1 MWIIKDARYPHIGC
15 QLTRF
20 HGPAGEAAPPRPT
33 AYGGLNRGSRFRPP
47 SLTGSTRSCAELEGD
62 SLSLL
67 EKLYQKPVVPVG
79 LLPAKVND
87 SERAENW
94 DSLRQWHDEK
104 IQNSVLYVAIG
115 TEFTLSQDEM
125 NELAS
130 GIEKSGLPFIWVV
143 KTKDDPIITGFES
156 RVSGRG
162 LVWANWAPQKQILA
176 HPSIGGFLTHCG
188 WSSVIEALGLGR
200 VLILFPGAS
209 SDLGL
214 VARLLEDKRVGLEV
228 LRDNRDGSFTSDSV
242 SELVRQFMVEEKDEQ
257 LTSKEENVAIYRIS
271 GVDDTTFREEKSEE
285 VYFAKNGQKIGD
297 ISVPNDKSPI

>member
-1 MWIIKDARYPHIGC
+1 MIGIHDC
-15 QLTRF
+15 MDPEAPDFFRLAKVIEGGRF
-20 HGPAGEAAPPRPT
+20 VAI
-33 AYGGLNRGSRFRPP
+33 
-47 SLTGSTRSCAELEGD
+47 RSCAELEGD

>member
-1 MWIIKDARYPHIGC
+1 MDPEAPDFFRLAKVIEGC
-15 QLTRF
+15 RF
-20 HGPAGEAAPPRPT
+20 VAI
-33 AYGGLNRGSRFRPP
+33 
-47 SLTGSTRSCAELEGD
+47 RSCAELEGD

-79 LLPAKVND
+79 LLPVKVND

>member
-1 MWIIKDARYPHIGC
+1 MIGIHDC
-15 QLTRF
+15 MDPEAPDFFRLAKVIEGCRF
-20 HGPAGEAAPPRPT
+20 VAI
-33 AYGGLNRGSRFRPP
+33 
-47 SLTGSTRSCAELEGD
+47 RSCAELEGD

-79 LLPAKVND
+79 LLPVKVND